1 MANFQGLRT
10 VNVHDSF
17 NPLRNLWRNVLIV
30 AIEDAI
36 KIKKNIIKYSDFY
49 SGRRFYELDYV
60 SLPNRDFDAV
70 CSMAELDGAL
80 VRRKVNQVLERMEN
94 NDDDMPTMPW
104 KRLYQSKGIYRESDG
119 NHTPVSTVWFKR
131 RNKNYE

>member
-1 MANFQGLRT
+1 MADLGLKAI
-10 VNVHDSF
+10 NLEDPF

-30 AIEDAI
+30 SIEDAI
-36 KIKKNIIKYSDFY
+36 KIKRQVVKYKEFY
-49 SGRRFYELDYV
+49 ERRRFHELDYV

-80 VRRKVNQVLERMEN
+80 VRKKVNQVLERIEKDGN
-94 NDDDMPTMPW
+94 NMPTMPW

-119 NHTPVSTVWFKR
+119 NHTPVSAM
-131 RNKNYE
+131 

>member
-1 MANFQGLRT
+1 MADLGLKAI
-10 VNVHDSF
+10 NLEDPF

-36 KIKKNIIKYSDFY
+36 KIKKQTVKYREFY
-49 SGRRFYELDYV
+49 EKRRFHELDYV
-60 SLPNRDFDAV
+60 SLPNRDFDHV

-80 VRRKVNQVLERMEN
+80 VRKKVNALLERMERDGN
-94 NDDDMPTMPW
+94 NMPTMPW

-119 NHTPVSTVWFKR
+119 NHTPVSAM
-131 RNKNYE
+131 